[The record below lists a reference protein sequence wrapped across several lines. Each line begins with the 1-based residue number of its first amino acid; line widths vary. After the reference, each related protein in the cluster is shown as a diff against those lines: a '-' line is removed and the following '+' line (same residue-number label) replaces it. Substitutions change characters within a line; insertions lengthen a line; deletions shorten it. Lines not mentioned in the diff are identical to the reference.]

1 MLRNRTLRFMAILI
15 SILIVSVGIAWTGQ
29 AQPKKGGTI
38 VEALGTE
45 PTNLNPFKAARQ
57 PESTV
62 LGLIFESLF
71 VINDKLE
78 TEPLLVD
85 SWKVSED
92 QLTWTFTLKKGIKF
106 HDGTPLNAEAVK
118 FSLERHKEGTR
129 GKLLKNV
136 KEIKFVDEYTV
147 VLMLEKPYP
156 LLLTKLANHWVGIVS
171 PTAVKKGGEE
181 WGSKVIVGT
190 GPLKFKKWI
199 TGDRIILERNED
211 YNHAPSFVSN
221 KGPAYVDGWIIR
233 FIPEPTTLLA
243 ELMEG
248 NVDISDY
255 VTERDVPRVKEN
267 PKTDLVMAKSTS
279 AIYLA
284 INCSSKNEPYNDVRV
299 RQALA
304 HAINQK
310 AVIKAAMAGVGA
322 PLYTPISPSVKGFWK
337 GSEEIGEKNTR
348 YDPERAKRLLE
359 EAGWKDTD
367 GDGVREKNG
376 QELEL
381 VFMAFTI
388 ARYKRVA
395 EVATPMLKEAGFK
408 VKLLIL
414 EAGDLYERVLAQ
426 KHDLLSTGM
435 VGSQGNAI
443 DDMVLMLHSQS
454 LGSITQWSHYSNPEM
469 DRLLNLARYSPNTQ
483 EREQALINAQ
493 KIAAEDTVVVP
504 IANAMEIF
512 GYKKNIGGVDNY
524 IKHPWA
530 FDQVD
535 AFRALELYK
544 K

>member
-1 MLRNRTLRFMAILI
+1 MLRNTTLRFMVGLL
-15 SILIVSVGIAWTGQ
+15 SILVISAGLCQVGQ

-38 VEALGTE
+38 VEAIGTE
-45 PTNLNPFKAARQ
+45 PTNMDIFKGVRR
-57 PESTV
+57 PERTI
-62 LGLIFESLF
+62 LQLIFEPLF
-71 VINDKLE
+71 VVSERLE
-78 TEPLLVD
+78 IEPLLAD

-92 QLTWTFTLKKGIKF
+92 QLTWTFVLKRGIKF

-118 FSLERHKEGTR
+118 FSLERHKEGSHPQ
-129 GKLLKNV
+129 LV
-136 KEIKFVDEYTV
+136 KIVEEIKVVDEYTV
-147 VLMLEKPYP
+147 ALRLEKPYP
-156 LLLTKLANHWVGIVS
+156 LLLTNLSSYWTGIVS
-171 PTAVKKGGEE
+171 PTAVKKAGGE

-199 TGDRIILERNED
+199 SGDRIILERNED

-233 FIPEPTTLLA
+233 FIPEPTTLIA

-255 VTERDVPRVKEN
+255 VTERDVRRVRKN

-299 RQALA
+299 RKALA

-310 AVIKAAMAGVGA
+310 AVIKAAMAGIGA

-348 YDPERAKRLLE
+348 YDPERAKSLLE

-388 ARYKRVA
+388 ARYKRMA
-395 EVATPMLKEAGFK
+395 EVATPMLEAAGFK

-426 KHDLLSTGM
+426 KHDLLSTGL
-435 VGSQGNAI
+435 VASQGIAI
-443 DDMVLMLHSQS
+443 DDMVNTLHSQN
-454 LGSITQWSHYSNPEM
+454 LGSIIQWCHYSNPEM
-469 DRLLNLARYSPNTQ
+469 DRLIDLARYSPNTQ
-483 EREQALINAQ
+483 EREQGLIEAQ
-493 KIAAEDTVVVP
+493 KMAAEDAVVVP

-512 GYKKNIGGVDNY
+512 GYKKNVGGVDNY

-535 AFRALELYK
+535 AFRTLELYK

>member
-1 MLRNRTLRFMAILI
+1 MAILL
-15 SILIVSVGIAWTGQ
+15 SIVVSGVGLCQVGQ

-38 VEALGTE
+38 VEAIGTE
-45 PTNLNPFKAARQ
+45 PTNMDIFKGVRR
-57 PESTV
+57 PERTI
-62 LGLIFESLF
+62 LQLIFEPLF

-78 TEPLLVD
+78 TDPLLAD

-118 FSLERHKEGTR
+118 FSLERHKEGSHPY
-129 GKLLKNV
+129 LVEIV
-136 KEIKFVDEYTV
+136 KEIKVVDEYTV

-156 LLLTKLANHWVGIVS
+156 LLLTNLSNYWTGIVS

>member
-1 MLRNRTLRFMAILI
+1 MLRNKTISFMVVLICTLSI
-15 SILIVSVGIAWTGQ
+15 SAGIGWAAPQ
-29 AQPKKGGTI
+29 KGGTI
-38 VEALGTE
+38 VEAIGTE
-45 PTNLNPFKAARQ
+45 PTNMDIFKGVRR
-57 PESTV
+57 PERTI
-62 LGLIFESLF
+62 LQLIFEPLF
-71 VINDKLE
+71 VVSERLE
-78 TEPLLVD
+78 IEPLLID

-92 QLTWTFTLKKGIKF
+92 QITWTFTLKKGIKF
-106 HDGTPLNAEAVK
+106 HDGAPLNAEAVK
-118 FSLERHKEGTR
+118 FSLERHKEGSHPQ
-129 GKLLKNV
+129 LV
-136 KEIKFVDEYTV
+136 KIVEEIKVVDGYTV
-147 VLMLEKPYP
+147 ALRLEKPYP
-156 LLLTKLANHWVGIVS
+156 LLLTNLSSYWTGIVS
-171 PTAVKKGGEE
+171 PTSVKKAGGE

-199 TGDRIILERNED
+199 SGDRIILERNED

-221 KGPAYVDGWIIR
+221 KGPAYVDGWVIR
-233 FIPEPTTLLA
+233 FIPEPTTLIA
-243 ELMEG
+243 ELTEG

-255 VTERDVPRVKEN
+255 VTERDVRRVRKN

-376 QELEL
+376 QELEV

-388 ARYKRVA
+388 ARYKRMA
-395 EVATPMLKEAGFK
+395 EVATPMLEAAGFK

-426 KHDLLSTGM
+426 KHDLLSTGL
-435 VGSQGNAI
+435 VASQGIAI
-443 DDMVLMLHSQS
+443 DDMVNTLHSQN
-454 LGSITQWSHYSNPEM
+454 LGSIIQWCHYSNPEM
-469 DRLLNLARYSPNTQ
+469 DRLIDAARYAPSPE
-483 EREQALINAQ
+483 EREQALIDAQ
-493 KIAAEDTVVVP
+493 KLAAEETPVVP
-504 IANAMEIF
+504 IANAMELF
-512 GYKKNIGGVDNY
+512 GYKKNVGGVDNY